1 MEKYFRPNKKHLYLC
16 ASILLTFILWSCNE
30 QSVIE
35 GIATQNAGKVSVINM
50 NLDIQPNTKKPLTL
64 DFGVLSTNLDIY
76 FIKTDINSTS
86 YKYEF
91 FCNPPDQNF
100 RWAMETYIKKQKE
113 GAIINNSSF
122 DYGGTPYFIS
132 ALVSNNT
139 FNYNYQNSFKINE
152 TGFAAF
158 RVVNPATKAQVIAW
172 LKFTAS
178 PIKITLV
185 ECAYTSG
192 SEILVGVK

>member
-1 MEKYFRPNKKHLYLC
+1 MEKYFSPNKTHLC
-16 ASILLTFILWSCNE
+16 ASVLLIFTLWSCNE

-35 GIATQNAGKVSVINM
+35 GVATQNTSKVSVIDM
-50 NLDIQPNTKKPLTL
+50 NLDIQPNTVKPLTL
-64 DFGVLSTNLDIY
+64 DFGGLRTNLEIY
-76 FIKTDINSTS
+76 FVKTNINTTS

-91 FCNPPDQNF
+91 FCNPPDKNF

-113 GAIINNSSF
+113 GALVNNGSF
-122 DYGGTPYFIS
+122 DYGGSPYFIN

-158 RVVNPATKAQVIAW
+158 RVVNPTTKAQIIAW
-172 LKFTAS
+172 LKFTATAT
-178 PIKITLV
+178 KVTLI

-192 SEILVGVK
+192 SELLIGVK

>member
-1 MEKYFRPNKKHLYLC
+1 MEKYFKFDKKHLSFC
-16 ASILLTFILWSCNE
+16 ASIILIFILWSCNE

-35 GIATQNAGKVSVINM
+35 GVATQNATKVSVINM
-50 NLDIQPNTKKPLTL
+50 NVDIPPNTKKPITL
-64 DFGVLSTNLDIY
+64 DFGGLRTNLEIY
-76 FIKTDINSTS
+76 FIKTDINTTS

-113 GAIINNSSF
+113 GTLVNNTSF
-122 DYGGTPYFIS
+122 DYGGSPYFIN
-132 ALVSNNT
+132 ALVTGGT

-152 TGFAAF
+152 TSFAAF
-158 RVVNPATKAQVIAW
+158 RVVNPSTKAQVIAW

-178 PIKITLV
+178 ATKVTLI

-192 SEILVGVK
+192 SEILIGVK